1 MHGHFDTKNNQ
12 FELHL
17 GVQILII
24 QLASGI
30 PLKKIGIFFA

>member
-1 MHGHFDTKNNQ
+1 MYGHFDTKYNQ
-12 FELHL
+12 YELHL

-30 PLKKIGIFFA
+30 PLKEIGIFFA